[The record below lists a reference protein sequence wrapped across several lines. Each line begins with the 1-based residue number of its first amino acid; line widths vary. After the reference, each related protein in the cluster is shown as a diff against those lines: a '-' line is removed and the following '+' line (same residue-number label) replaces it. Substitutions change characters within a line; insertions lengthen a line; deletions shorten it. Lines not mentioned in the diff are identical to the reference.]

1 MRTYYKTFSVLIYL
15 AGILNLSSAHSNPIE
30 IKYRI
35 QWGEV
40 YIGDASAKFELSTDS
55 YKLYGLANS
64 SSGVRLLYRY
74 SGSVNAGG
82 RLIGGV
88 FTPDFLRISGTRNDK
103 QQSAETLWSVTNSAP
118 ITFLNPKLNLEKVY
132 PISQNTLKNTFDP
145 ISGIMNSLKTIKL
158 NDRCSG
164 TYRIFDGRRRSDIT
178 LHDLGKEELVA
189 DRNWSFGGPVWV
201 CGVTANPLGG
211 HKRRSPSEEEKI
223 KEKNPYRVRAYVGNI
238 SPNLI
243 GPVKLVIESFFGNI
257 IARLDIKSLN
267 LPEQ

>member
-1 MRTYYKTFSVLIYL
+1 
-15 AGILNLSSAHSNPIE
+15 
-30 IKYRI
+30 
-35 QWGEV
+35 
-40 YIGDASAKFELSTDS
+40 
-55 YKLYGLANS
+55 
-64 SSGVRLLYRY
+64 
-74 SGSVNAGG
+74 
-82 RLIGGV
+82 
-88 FTPDFLRISGTRNDK
+88 
-103 QQSAETLWSVTNSAP
+103 
-118 ITFLNPKLNLEKVY
+118 
-132 PISQNTLKNTFDP
+132 
-145 ISGIMNSLKTIKL
+145 MNSLKTIKL